1 MRQFCNQ
8 IISTQYPRPS
18 LIRPYLPLNLISLLD
33 TICSPPPHPNPHHYN
48 RICGLWLILPQFLK
62 CIVVFNLNSW
72 PSQMKSETKKSGRCH
87 MPDLLSLRGV
97 INDTH
102 VLFHTVSAAPDVCA
116 LPNHQA
122 VDDIDGQGGNDYA
135 SEEQQIINASCL
147 FWAFDDSRAMAMAFS
162 MNRRFYSRCRWLRLP
177 RITYRHQAWC
187 LFVFYLRSLACF
199 HRSLQL
205 LRYNIQ
211 CPT

>member
-1 MRQFCNQ
+1 
-8 IISTQYPRPS
+8 
-18 LIRPYLPLNLISLLD
+18 
-33 TICSPPPHPNPHHYN
+33 
-48 RICGLWLILPQFLK
+48 
-62 CIVVFNLNSW
+62 
-72 PSQMKSETKKSGRCH
+72 

-122 VDDIDGQGGNDYA
+122 VDDIDGQGDNDYA
-135 SEEQQIINASCL
+135 SEEQQIINASCF

-199 HRSLQL
+199 HRSLICNCYDTRYRTISSASARHNFRYHVCKKRDLVHEFIISMYELLQQVSKIKSGQL
-205 LRYNIQ
+205 AFISHSLIVEF
-211 CPT
+211 CT